1 MQQTWAPDGRAVLD
15 QAAAGGDPM
24 VDGRHLIFWLA
35 TLVVVAASLWL
46 LHEILLPFVA
56 GIALAY
62 VLAPLVDRMERLGM
76 NRTLA
81 ALLIVGLFVVLLIA
95 LMLLL
100 VPLLLQQG
108 AALISNIP
116 SYVKRVKELV
126 VDPNFPWLN
135 WLGSG
140 DPNKAVSDLVSQVA
154 TWLLSFAY
162 SLWTGGKALVS
173 FASVLIVMPVVTFYL
188 VRDWHPMIEKV
199 DSWVP
204 VRQRDTVRGLAGEID
219 AAIGGFLRG
228 QLGVCL
234 VLGCYYAIAL
244 MVVGLDFALLIG
256 LAAGV
261 ITFVPYIGSM
271 TGLMIAASVAMAQFW
286 PDWKRVAVVIAV
298 FLIGQVVEGNIITP
312 KFVGERVGLHPVWM
326 IFAMFAFGYLFGF
339 VGLLLAVPLA
349 AAIAVLLRFA
359 LRQYFA
365 SRFYTGGKPS

>member
-81 ALLIVGLFVVLLIA
+81 ALLIVGLFVLLLIA

-116 SYVKRVKELV
+116 GYVKRVKELV

-204 VRQRDTVRGLAGEID
+204 VRQRDTVRSLAGEID